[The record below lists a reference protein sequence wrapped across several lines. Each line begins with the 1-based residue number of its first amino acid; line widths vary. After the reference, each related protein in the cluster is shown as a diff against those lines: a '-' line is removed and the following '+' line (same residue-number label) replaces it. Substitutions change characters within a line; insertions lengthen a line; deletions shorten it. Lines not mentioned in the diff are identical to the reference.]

1 MAIAKKPHRRTN
13 DNAQAEDA
21 ASRFIEGADKTEA
34 VPQAKAK
41 KVMTTLRFDPKL
53 LERIDAAAARRG
65 ISRAAWI
72 NYMLSQALE
81 DEERA

>member
-1 MAIAKKPHRRTN
+1 MAIAKRPRSVTN
-13 DNAQAEDA
+13 DSAKSDDA
-21 ASRFIEGADKTEA
+21 ASRFIAGAEKSEA
-34 VPQAKAK
+34 AASGKAK

-81 DEERA
+81 DEDQG